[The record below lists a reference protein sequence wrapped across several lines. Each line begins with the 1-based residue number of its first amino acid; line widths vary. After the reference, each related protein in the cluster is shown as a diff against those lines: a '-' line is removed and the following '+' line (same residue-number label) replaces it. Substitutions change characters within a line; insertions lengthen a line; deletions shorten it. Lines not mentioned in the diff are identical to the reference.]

1 MATNSEAQG
10 SVFDTVKLVLALLVL
25 ILGIWGFY
33 HYAQE
38 ALLYRVL
45 GVLAAVGA
53 AIGIAATTIK
63 GRGLISFLGSSR
75 SEVRKIVWPTRAE
88 TMQTTLMVFIMVV
101 ILAIFLWFI
110 DMLLGF
116 GVKSLLAVGS

>member
-10 SVFDTVKLVLALLVL
+10 SVFDTVKLILALAVL

-33 HYAQE
+33 YFAQE
-38 ALLYRVL
+38 ALLYKVL
-45 GVLAAVGA
+45 GILAAVGVA
-53 AIGIAATTIK
+53 MGIAATTAK
-63 GRGLISFLGSSR
+63 GKGLISFLGSSR

>member
-1 MATNSEAQG
+1 MANNSETQG
-10 SVFDTVKLVLALLVL
+10 SLIDTVKLMVALVVL

-33 HYAQE
+33 IFAQE

-45 GVLAAVGA
+45 GILAAVGV
-53 AIGIAATTIK
+53 AIGIAATTAK
-63 GRGLISFLGSSR
+63 GKNLIAFLGTSR

-116 GVKSLLAVGS
+116 SVKSLLAVGS

>member
-1 MATNSEAQG
+1 MATNSETQG
-10 SVFDTVKLVLALLVL
+10 SVFDTVKLVLALGVL

-33 HYAQE
+33 FYAQE

-45 GVLAAVGA
+45 GILAAVGV
-53 AIGIAATTIK
+53 AIGIAATTAK

-116 GVKSLLAVGS
+116 GVKTLLAVGS